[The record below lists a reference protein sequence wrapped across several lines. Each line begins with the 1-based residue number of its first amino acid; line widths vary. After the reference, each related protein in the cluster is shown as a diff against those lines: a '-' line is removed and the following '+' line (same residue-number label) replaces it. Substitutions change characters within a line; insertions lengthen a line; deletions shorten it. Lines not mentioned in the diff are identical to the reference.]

1 MAIGIEIVLLMV
13 DINAEKEMLI
23 NNLKKAVKNCLKL
36 KTRSR
41 LLESSFKI
49 DSVKIDDLT
58 EEQYQDGDH
67 CFNADALV
75 VIKDKKSLD
84 SISRKEKLHFNAQI
98 TGTDV
103 KIVDEMIS
111 GDNIFIPTDWDI

>member
-1 MAIGIEIVLLMV
+1 MV
-13 DINAEKEMLI
+13 DVNAEKEMLI
-23 NNLKKAVKNCLKL
+23 NNLKKAVKNCPKL

-58 EEQYQDGDH
+58 EEQYQDGNH
-67 CFNADALV
+67 YFIADALV

-84 SISRKEKLHFNAQI
+84 FISRNEKLHFNAQI
-98 TGTDV
+98 TGMDV
-103 KIVDEMIS
+103 KIVDDMLL
-111 GDNIFIPTDWDI
+111 GDNISIPTDWEI

>member
-1 MAIGIEIVLLMV
+1 MAIGIEIVSLMV

-23 NNLKKAVKNCLKL
+23 NNLK
-36 KTRSR
+36 
-41 LLESSFKI
+41 SSFKI

-58 EEQYQDGDH
+58 EEQYQDGNH
-67 CFNADALV
+67 CYKADALV

-103 KIVDEMIS
+103 KIVDEIIS
-111 GDNIFIPTDWDI
+111 GDNIFIPTDWEI